1 MICNARST
9 TRCAGAACAPK
20 QRVIKEAVVRFD
32 IGQSELNLL
41 QPCLGAQASKNIGQL
56 AALVQAIANLDYI
69 PMDDGACH
77 RVATNLADLI
87 DYARLAGIKVAP
99 ISITCAALLLE
110 YRVPQLPA
118 LDTIARFE
126 GSSTAFAAYPVLQ
139 LSTAWV
145 VLGVKSD

>member
-9 TRCAGAACAPK
+9 TRCAVAAGAPER
-20 QRVIKEAVVRFD
+20 RVNKEAVVRFD
-32 IGQSELNLL
+32 IGQSELNIL
-41 QPCLGAQASKNIGQL
+41 QPCFGAQASKHIGQL
-56 AALVQAIANLDYI
+56 AALAQAIANLNYI
-69 PMDDGACH
+69 PMDDDACH

-99 ISITCAALLLE
+99 ISIAFAALLLE
-110 YRVPQLPA
+110 YRVPPLFAP
-118 LDTIARFE
+118 DEIARFE
-126 GSSTAFAAYPVLQ
+126 GSSAAFAVYPVLQ